1 MQSQQPH
8 SVKPNVAF
16 SDARVSTKE
25 NYVDASR
32 LDPDTD
38 ILDRCGLYVDVI
50 PPHLVAFGRVYEGSS
65 IVPHMPL
72 ANDMVNVGVE
82 EVWDANVHVSIPIEE
97 VYF

>member
-1 MQSQQPH
+1 MLLFNQMQSQQPH

-38 ILDRCGLYVDVI
+38 ILDRCGLYVDD
-50 PPHLVAFGRVYEGSS
+50 PS
-65 IVPHMPL
+65 
-72 ANDMVNVGVE
+72 
-82 EVWDANVHVSIPIEE
+82 
-97 VYF
+97 